1 MTWEKS
7 RFGPSALVIELNDLT
22 RRIAA
27 GEDPQGLDDLV
38 AMVEER
44 FQLTEGQQT
53 GVRDLASQTD
63 QISRLKELVLDA
75 ARSDGASQFVVVQ
88 RPNGANGRF
97 VHELRR
103 ETLAKGIAP
112 AADEESGVLRAT
124 VGIAHCDADCRNWG
138 WGSAKTKEA

>member
-53 GVRDLASQTD
+53 GVRDLASQAD
-63 QISRLKELVLDA
+63 QISRLKELV
-75 ARSDGASQFVVVQ
+75 
-88 RPNGANGRF
+88 
-97 VHELRR
+97 
-103 ETLAKGIAP
+103 
-112 AADEESGVLRAT
+112 
-124 VGIAHCDADCRNWG
+124 
-138 WGSAKTKEA
+138 